1 MSFCTGTFDCVC
13 VWLFAQV
20 VTSVR
25 ERLCGSPEEQPS
37 PWLWQ
42 HQQGT
47 TASRWENFHFFT
59 FYLVS
64 RVSLSSFG
72 FISIEKWYHR
82 DSTDSA
88 VSGSTVLSSS
98 RVRINCSLVQVENRH
113 ISIWIEFKSKFSSR
127 LVLFTQELHLPPV
140 TTTITNM
147 TNAFTVSVLQTGD
160 SKIFGDW
167 ESIMLFKSKSLF
179 C

>member
-1 MSFCTGTFDCVC
+1 MVTCSKK
-13 VWLFAQV
+13 V

-47 TASRWENFHFFT
+47 TASR
-59 FYLVS
+59 
-64 RVSLSSFG
+64 
-72 FISIEKWYHR
+72 

-88 VSGSTVLSSS
+88 VSGSTVPPPQG
-98 RVRINCSLVQVENRH
+98 LVP
-113 ISIWIEFKSKFSSR
+113 S
-127 LVLFTQELHLPPV
+127 TQEHLPPPV

-160 SKIFGDW
+160 GKIFV
-167 ESIMLFKSKSLF
+167 ELRVN
-179 C
+179 